1 MEISRVDLLSKRKK
15 ADLLI
20 LPFWQDHKKAVPA
33 ADFKGVDSTLKHLLG
48 TGDFTAKLSE
58 TALLYSDTLIEGR
71 ALLVGLGKKEEITVE
86 KLRRAYAS
94 ALKSALQM
102 KLGTLNVVAPFKGPI
117 NEKELVLGI
126 VEGLLLPNYVFDA
139 HKKPAVEGSQLIARA
154 ALIGVGKEAENVIER
169 AEIIAQGV
177 YLARDLVNG
186 NADDV
191 TPQYLAKV
199 AQGFGKTLTNV
210 ETTIFDKKRIEKEKM
225 GLLLAVNRG
234 SVHEPVLII
243 CKYTG
248 NPKSKDHTILV
259 GKGVT
264 FDTGGL
270 NLKPTGGMETMRGDM
285 AGAAV
290 CLASILIASELKLKI
305 NLTVVIPSTENGIDS
320 LSYKPG
326 DTYKSYSGKTVEI
339 GNTDAEGRLILADAL
354 SYAIKNLKPT
364 RILDIATLTGAM
376 DVAMGPEAFGFF
388 TNDDKIAEGLS
399 KASENTAERTLRFP
413 LIEEYR
419 DNLKS
424 DMADIRNIGGRPGGA
439 IIAAIFLKEF
449 VENTPWAHLDIAPV
463 EYYPEARRYH
473 PKCGTGFGVRLLADY
488 LSNL

>member
-1 MEISRVDLLSKRKK
+1 M
-15 ADLLI
+15 LI
-20 LPFWQDHKKAVPA
+20 LPFWQEIKKVAPA
-33 ADFKGVDSTLKHLLG
+33 ADLKAIEGALKHLLG
-48 TGDFTAKLSE
+48 MGDFSAKPGE
-58 TALLYSDTLIEGR
+58 IALLYSEELIEGR
-71 ALLVGLGKKEEITVE
+71 AILLGLGKKEQITVE
-86 KLRRAYAS
+86 KLRRGYAA

-102 KLGTLNVVAPFKGPI
+102 KLSSLNVVLPGKCSLG
-117 NEKELVLGI
+117 EKDVAEGV
-126 VEGLLLPNYVFDA
+126 VEGLLLPNYIFDI
-139 HKKPAVEGSQLIARA
+139 HKKANTDAQKLVTRA
-154 ALIGVGKEAENVIER
+154 ALIGIGKEASNVVDR

-186 NADDV
+186 NADDI
-191 TPQYLAKV
+191 TPQYLARV

-210 ETTIFDKKRIEKEKM
+210 ETTILDKKRIEKEKM

-234 SVHEPVLII
+234 SHREPVIII

-290 CLASILIASELKLKI
+290 CLASLLIAAELKLKI
-305 NLTVVIPSTENGIDS
+305 NLTIVIPSTENAIDS

-376 DVAMGPEAFGFF
+376 DVAMGPEGFGFMS
-388 TNDDKIAEGLS
+388 NDDTIAEGIN
-399 KASENTAERTLRFP
+399 KASAKTSERVLRFP
-413 LIEEYR
+413 IIEEYR

-424 DMADIRNIGGRPGGA
+424 DIADIRNVGGRPGGA
-439 IIAAIFLKEF
+439 IIAAVFLKEF
-449 VENTPWAHLDIAPV
+449 VDDTPWAHLDIAPV
-463 EYYPEARRYH
+463 EYYTEARRYI
-473 PKCGTGFGVRLLADY
+473 PKHGTGYGVRLMAEY
-488 LSNL
+488 LSGLDRIHNS